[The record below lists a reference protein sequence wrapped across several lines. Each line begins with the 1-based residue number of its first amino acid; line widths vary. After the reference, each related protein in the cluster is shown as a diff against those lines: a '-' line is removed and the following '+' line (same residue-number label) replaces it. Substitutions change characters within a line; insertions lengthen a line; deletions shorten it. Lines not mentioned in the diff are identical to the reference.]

1 MQSKLK
7 TLDTSSG
14 SRNQPAPQA
23 SKQGPCL
30 VPLRKHTSQAKTR
43 KVPDE
48 TKTDEARSQDHTGP
62 LETKQSRELAKRSD
76 TNQRCHRGTKANC
89 TQKQKCAKQQGRNTR
104 DGGQKSTGWREKP
117 SEYAASPKQI
127 LTSSPKD
134 ENVPFPVNRKKDSDL
149 TGIKPQL
156 FHGTLFSF
164 PADSPLLCKC
174 RKGRGSAM
182 QNWSRAKVYVRPCS
196 YFSHG
201 RMNRVCKVRNLICQ
215 FNVHSGRSKSK
226 VQNQSCG

>member
-1 MQSKLK
+1 MRQRQ
-7 TLDTSSG
+7 TRHAVRTT
-14 SRNQPAPQA
+14 R
-23 SKQGPCL
+23 
-30 VPLRKHTSQAKTR
+30 VPW
-43 KVPDE
+43 
-48 TKTDEARSQDHTGP
+48 
-62 LETKQSRELAKRSD
+62 KQSSPESSRRGQTQTKGATEAPKQAAPRSKNAQSNKAATQEMAAKRALAGGKNPVS
-76 TNQRCHRGTKANC
+76 TPPH
-89 TQKQKCAKQQGRNTR
+89 QKK
-104 DGGQKSTGWREKP
+104 
-117 SEYAASPKQI
+117 I
-127 LTSSPKD
+127 ITSSPKD

>member
-1 MQSKLK
+1 MVQTHGLVQSKLK

-76 TNQRCHRGTKANC
+76 TNQRCHRGTKASC
-89 TQKQKCAKQQGRNTR
+89 TQKKKCAKQQGRNTR
-104 DGGQKSTGWREKP
+104 DGGQKSSGWREKP
-117 SEYAASPKQI
+117 SEYAASQKKSPVHQKMK
-127 LTSSPKD
+127 TS
-134 ENVPFPVNRKKDSDL
+134 PFL
-149 TGIKPQL
+149 
-156 FHGTLFSF
+156 
-164 PADSPLLCKC
+164 
-174 RKGRGSAM
+174 
-182 QNWSRAKVYVRPCS
+182 
-196 YFSHG
+196 
-201 RMNRVCKVRNLICQ
+201 
-215 FNVHSGRSKSK
+215 
-226 VQNQSCG
+226 